1 MPDGDYA
8 SFMERYTGRSYP
20 DGDIVDKEGNI
31 LGRHHGAVR
40 YTRGQRKGLGIS
52 APEPLYVI
60 KKDMEKNLVFVGAEE
75 DLYSKTLYAGNVNWI
90 SIPAL
95 KEAIR
100 VKARTRYSQ
109 KEQPAA
115 VYPEKEDRIR
125 LVFDE
130 PHRAITPGQAVVMYD
145 GEIVV
150 GGGTIL

>member
-1 MPDGDYA
+1 M
-8 SFMERYTGRSYP
+8 
-20 DGDIVDKEGNI
+20 
-31 LGRHHGAVR
+31 
-40 YTRGQRKGLGIS
+40 
-52 APEPLYVI
+52 
-60 KKDMEKNLVFVGAEE
+60 
-75 DLYSKTLYAGNVNWI
+75 
-90 SIPAL
+90 
-95 KEAIR
+95 
-100 VKARTRYSQ
+100 KARTRYSQ